1 MQRIDIQNPKSMSK
15 TILLWLSISLL
26 ALVPV
31 FGQDTVSDE
40 LSICYNKTTSLVFPF
55 AITSVDRG
63 SRDVLAQKAMGVEN
77 VLQVKAARKDFVETN
92 LTVITADGKLHHFT
106 VNYSEKPTQQTFSV
120 ADKDVVPSAGLLLAN
135 DEINARKVRRLSANV
150 LSSKVTGKVDC
161 MSKNRMSL
169 MLRAIFIN
177 DDVIFYRIQLRNR
190 SAIGYDIKSL
200 KFYIRDKRKA
210 KRTSSQEIV
219 AEPVYVFNNADEVAG
234 YGSAEIVFALR
245 KFTIPDGK
253 ALHIDLFEA
262 NGGRNLSLK
271 IRNSDILKARPI
283 SLSEQLLTITK
294 K

>member
-1 MQRIDIQNPKSMSK
+1 MTKS
-15 TILLWLSISLL
+15 ILSWLSISLL

-31 FGQDTVSDE
+31 FGQDAVSDE

-106 VNYSEKPTQQTFSV
+106 VNYSEKPARQTFSI
-120 ADKDVVPSAGLLLAN
+120 ADKDVVREAGLLLVN
-135 DEINARKVRRLSANV
+135 DGINAREILRLSETV
-150 LSSKVTGKVDC
+150 LSSKVAGKVVC
-161 MSKNRMSL
+161 MNRNRMSL
-169 MLRAIFIN
+169 TLRAIFIN
-177 DDVIFYRIQLRNR
+177 DGVIFYRIQLRNK
-190 SAIGYDIKSL
+190 SAISYDIKSL

-219 AEPVYVFNNADEVAG
+219 AEPVYVFNNADVVAG

-283 SLSEQLLTITK
+283 TQNEQFLTITK